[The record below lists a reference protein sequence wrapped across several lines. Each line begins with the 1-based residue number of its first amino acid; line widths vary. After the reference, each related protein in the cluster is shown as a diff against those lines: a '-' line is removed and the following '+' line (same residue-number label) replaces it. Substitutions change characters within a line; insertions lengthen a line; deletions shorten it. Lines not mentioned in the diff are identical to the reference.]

1 MGFMMTAQIKLKILD
16 SKQGG
21 LGLIIAMLKG
31 DGIKY
36 TEIKKYMNVNTK
48 CTYTTYQF
56 EKTKN

>member
-1 MGFMMTAQIKLKILD
+1 MMAQIKLKFLD

-36 TEIKKYMNVNTK
+36 TEIKKIHECKHKM
-48 CTYTTYQF
+48 YTH
-56 EKTKN
+56 